1 MISILARKVSKLAFL
16 VGGYGFLTIISLN
29 VSATEYRLFVNDT
42 AACRNA
48 GVTGSV
54 CLVQLGATTASTS
67 TSTTS
72 TSTSGSSTSS
82 GDNGCVITSW
92 NPCASG
98 SSGNTSSSSSSSVSS
113 SSVSSSSVSS
123 SSVSSSSASSS
134 NVSSPPVVQGSVSA
148 GNLDFGSGGGNATG
162 NTYAVTF
169 TNNTVAYPFTVKPGR
184 FFGTAAIVVT
194 STPFPSDGTGVRMWW
209 SKTKGGNPLSSAC
222 AANMGR
228 TATVYWDQ
236 TGTLG
241 YGCPIPNEATTL
253 YLNFRTC
260 IAPQSDATC
269 SSSGAKAGSP
279 APVYVSGLKGTR

>member
-1 MISILARKVSKLAFL
+1 MISILTKKVAKLAYL
-16 VGGYGFLTIISLN
+16 VCGYGFLTITSLSA
-29 VSATEYRLFVNDT
+29 SATEYRLFVNDT

-54 CLVQLGATTASTS
+54 CLVQLGASTASSTS

-72 TSTSGSSTSS
+72 TSTSSGSNS
-82 GDNGCVITSW
+82 GGGSDCVITSW
-92 NPCASG
+92 NPCSTG
-98 SSGNTSSSSSSSVSS
+98 SSGNTGSSSSSSVSS

-123 SSVSSSSASSS
+123 SSVP
-134 NVSSPPVVQGSVSA
+134 SSPVPQGSVAA

-162 NTYAVTF
+162 NTYPVTF
-169 TNNTVAYPFTVKPGR
+169 TANITAYPFTVQPVR
-184 FFGTAAIVVT
+184 FFGAAAIVVT

-209 SKTKGGNPLSSAC
+209 SKTKGGSPISSGC

-228 TATVYWDQ
+228 TATFYWDQ

-241 YGCPIPNEATTL
+241 YGCSIPNEAATL

>member
-1 MISILARKVSKLAFL
+1 MISILTKKVVKLAYL
-16 VGGYGFLTIISLN
+16 VCGYGFLTIISLSA
-29 VSATEYRLFVNDT
+29 SATEYRLFVNDT

-54 CLVQLGATTASTS
+54 CLVQLGASTASSTS
-67 TSTTS
+67 TSATS
-72 TSTSGSSTSS
+72 ASTSS
-82 GDNGCVITSW
+82 GSTSSGGSDCVITSW
-92 NPCASG
+92 NPCSTG
-98 SSGNTSSSSSSSVSS
+98 SSGNTGSSSSSSVSS

-123 SSVSSSSASSS
+123 SSAPSAASS
-134 NVSSPPVVQGSVSA
+134 PVPQGSVAA

-162 NTYAVTF
+162 NTYPVTF
-169 TNNTVAYPFTVKPGR
+169 TSSITAYPFTVKPGR
-184 FFGTAAIVVT
+184 FFGAAAIVVT

-209 SKTKGGNPLSSAC
+209 SKTSGGSPISSGC

-228 TATVYWDQ
+228 TATFYWDQ

-241 YGCPIPNEATTL
+241 YGCSIPNEAATL

-269 SSSGAKAGSP
+269 SSSDAKAGSP